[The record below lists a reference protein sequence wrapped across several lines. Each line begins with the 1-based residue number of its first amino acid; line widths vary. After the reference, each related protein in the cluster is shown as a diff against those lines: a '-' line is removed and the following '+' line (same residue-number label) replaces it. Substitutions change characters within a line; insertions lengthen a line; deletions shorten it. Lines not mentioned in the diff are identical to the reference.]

1 MVVAGGGPAGLAV
14 AIGAARA
21 GLEVLV
27 YERRAGVI
35 DKACGEGLM
44 PGALRDL
51 QALGVDP
58 PGWPMTGITYRQA
71 CRRGRAKTAGAR
83 AGHGGVL
90 DGDEWVAR
98 AGFRH
103 GPGRG
108 VRRTVLH
115 EAMRDAAT
123 AAGARICTG
132 VIGSVEQTPALVRAG
147 DVRAR
152 YLVAADGLHSALRTH
167 LGLDRAPTRAAPRW
181 GLRQHFALP
190 PDTDHVDVTWAAR
203 SEAYV
208 TPVAHDQIGVA
219 ILTSR
224 RGSFAD
230 QLAAFPSL
238 ATRLAGHDPISRSRG
253 AGPLRQRAT
262 ARVRGR
268 VLLVGDA
275 AGYIDALTGEG
286 LAVSLAAAAQLV
298 ACLGRDRPQ
307 DYEAAWRR
315 VSRRSRWITASLLA
329 ARRRPALAP
338 RIVPLAA
345 RAPALFAVAVNQL
358 AG

>member
-1 MVVAGGGPAGLAV
+1 MSTGHGSTRTVDVLVAGGGPAGLAV

-21 GLEVLV
+21 GLDVLV
-27 YERRAGVI
+27 YERRPGVI

-44 PGALRDL
+44 PGALANL

-71 CRRGRAKTAGAR
+71 RRSV
-83 AGHGGVL
+83 GG
-90 DGDEWVAR
+90 GEWVAR
-98 AGFRH
+98 AGFRD

-115 EAMRDAAT
+115 EAMRDAAA

-132 VIGSVEQTPALVRAG
+132 TIDALEQTPDLVRAG
-147 DVRAR
+147 GVRAR
-152 YLVAADGLHSALRTH
+152 YLVGADGLHSPVRTRV
-167 LGLDRAPTRAAPRW
+167 GLDGGPARAAPRW
-181 GLRQHFALP
+181 GLRQHFALA
-190 PDTDHVDVTWAAR
+190 PDTGQVEVTWAAH

-208 TPVAHDQIGVA
+208 TPVAADQIGIA

-224 RGSFAD
+224 RGSFTD
-230 QLAAFPSL
+230 QLAAFPAL
-238 ATRLAGHDPISRSRG
+238 AARVAGQQPISTSRG
-253 AGPLRQRAT
+253 AGPLRQRVA

-298 ACLGRDRPQ
+298 ECLRRDRPQ

-345 RAPALFAVAVNQL
+345 HAPKVFTLAVNQL